1 MKLSFSRDKLQLFAY
16 FIGLSL
22 LGSIFLQLPWAYT
35 SGTSEPYIDALF
47 TSVSALCVTGLS
59 TLDMSVYTTAGFC
72 IILILIELGGL
83 GILTFVSM
91 MIASPHKKVSLVNRK
106 LVKDFFIDDVEDNP
120 RKILSNILLL
130 TFGIQLLGTL
140 ALYPAFYTEGIEAP
154 LFTAFFTAVSAFC
167 NAGFSL
173 FSDSLAQF
181 SHNRAISLIVM
192 SLIFLGGIGF
202 IVLKNLYQIARRR
215 KNHLSLHSKLALIS
229 SAVLIVFGSVLYF
242 ASEYNNSF
250 RDLSLPD
257 RIIASFFQSITTR
270 TAGFET
276 IAQTSQG
283 PLSNVITIFLM
294 FIGGSPGSIAGG
306 VKTTTFFVAIFYL
319 LRGNEEKSSL
329 TLFHRNISS
338 SSINKAIS
346 IVVKSFLIVFVS
358 FLLLIISEQQSLLH
372 SSFSIS
378 DLLFETVSAF
388 GTVGLSCGVTAQ
400 LTYAGK
406 IIIIFTMFIGRTGI
420 FAMALGSTRNIIE
433 KRFIRYPEE
442 SVLIG

>member
-47 TSVSALCVTGLS
+47 TSVSVLCVTGLS